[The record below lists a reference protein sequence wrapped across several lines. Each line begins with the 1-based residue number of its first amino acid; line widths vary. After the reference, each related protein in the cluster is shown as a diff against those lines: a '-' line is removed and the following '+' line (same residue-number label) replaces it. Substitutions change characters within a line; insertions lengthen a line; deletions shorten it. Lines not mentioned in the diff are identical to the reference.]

1 MFFQPLSPR
10 FFRLLPFSPS
20 FFYTLAPSIRI
31 FHPFLPASFFEISLW
46 FCRGFLATLPTR
58 PLFFP
63 HFCPLP
69 ACSRCIQFFSLL
81 LSALLVSFFFHFSPI
96 FLCWFYFMS
105 VFGTHTHTL
114 SLSLSLAYFGLSL
127 FIFALQGNTRFRQ
140 QRGNRTLKQAD

>member
-31 FHPFLPASFFEISLW
+31 FHPFLLASFFEISLW

-81 LSALLVSFFFHFSPI
+81 LSALLVSFFFFISVRFFSVGFVSCR
-96 FLCWFYFMS
+96 FLA
-105 VFGTHTHTL
+105 HTYTP
-114 SLSLSLAYFGLSL
+114 SLSRSYFGYLCSFL
-127 FIFALQGNTRFRQ
+127 RYRVIRDFDSNAEIEH
-140 QRGNRTLKQAD
+140 

>member
-31 FHPFLPASFFEISLW
+31 FHPFLLASFFEISLW

-81 LSALLVSFFFHFSPI
+81 LSALLVSFFFISVRFFSVGFVSCR
-96 FLCWFYFMS
+96 FLA
-105 VFGTHTHTL
+105 HTHTP

>member
-31 FHPFLPASFFEISLW
+31 FHPFLLASFFEISLW

-81 LSALLVSFFFHFSPI
+81 LSALLVSFFFISVRFFSVGFVSCR
-96 FLCWFYFMS
+96 FLA
-105 VFGTHTHTL
+105 HTHTPSL
-114 SLSLSLAYFGLSL
+114 SLSLSLILACLCSFLRYRVIRDFDSNAE
-127 FIFALQGNTRFRQ
+127 IEH
-140 QRGNRTLKQAD
+140 

>member
-31 FHPFLPASFFEISLW
+31 FHPFLLASFFEISLW

-81 LSALLVSFFFHFSPI
+81 LSALLVSFFFISVRFFSVGFVSCR
-96 FLCWFYFMS
+96 FLA
-105 VFGTHTHTL
+105 HTHTP
-114 SLSLSLAYFGLSL
+114 SLSLAYFGLSL